1 MASSEL
7 VRKFRREI
15 PEAHRVSLD
24 NRIQWLWNQRF
35 GTVETI
41 WKEGIDTLDKTACTV
56 VMQAV
61 LSADLN
67 SITLLFQ
74 RLEGG
79 AQLDEEEAERAS
91 EAIRV

>member
-1 MASSEL
+1 MASSEI
-7 VRKFRREI
+7 VRKFRLEI
-15 PEAHRVSLD
+15 PAAHRASLD
-24 NRIQWLWNQRF
+24 TRIQWLWNQRF

-41 WKEGIDTLDKTACTV
+41 WREGVDTLDKTACTV

-61 LSADLN
+61 LRADLN

-79 AQLDEEEAERAS
+79 AQSDEAVTEKAAD
-91 EAIRV
+91 ALRV